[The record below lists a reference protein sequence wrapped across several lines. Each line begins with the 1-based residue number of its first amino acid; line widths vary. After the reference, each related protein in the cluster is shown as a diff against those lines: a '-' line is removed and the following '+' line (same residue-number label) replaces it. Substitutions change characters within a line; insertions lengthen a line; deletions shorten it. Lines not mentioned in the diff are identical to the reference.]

1 MTHVLVL
8 LLALLIGVVAGLR
21 SLTAPAVVSWAAF
34 LGWINLH
41 GTWASW
47 MGNFVTV
54 VIVSVL
60 AVAELVNDKRPKTPP
75 RTVTPVFAVRIILGA
90 FAGAVIGTAWG
101 YRWGGLGAGVIGA
114 VLGTMGGYQARTRLV
129 APVAATTC
137 RSRCS
142 RIRSRCWAGLP
153 SSPPRRPYD
162 TALRRDRLCR
172 RLGGPPWIG
181 RWCSAEGRAAL
192 LMRAPI
198 AEPRWVGAEI
208 ACLACGLDSTPNRH
222 QRLFETQ

>member
-90 FAGAVIGTAWG
+90 FAVVGAA
-101 YRWGGLGAGVIGA
+101 
-114 VLGTMGGYQARTRLV
+114 
-129 APVAATTC
+129 AP
-137 RSRCS
+137 
-142 RIRSRCWAGLP
+142 L
-153 SSPPRRPYD
+153 
-162 TALRRDRLCR
+162 
-172 RLGGPPWIG
+172 
-181 RWCSAEGRAAL
+181 AAL
-192 LMRAPI
+192 SAAPMLATSAAAADNIPGTTITFDI
-198 AEPRWVGAEI
+198 AAV
-208 ACLACGLDSTPNRH
+208 
-222 QRLFETQ
+222 

>member
-129 APVAATTC
+129 AAVAATTC